1 MTAQIVLESDK
12 QQTHVNSLLIT
23 DYGELQAQG
32 QLRGQRELTGTSM
45 TLSAKGNDLGALL
58 LLANQN
64 PGFHDLWSIETDVMV
79 TKNHVELSAGKLSFE
94 GISSGFTAILPRTN
108 PTAEFSTT
116 HNVTVADPK
125 RTASY
130 WLQNPDSLAL
140 IPNQTVDRQYHC
152 RLVHRY
158 PGPTR
163 SDTHPV
169 RYGG

>member
-94 GISSGFTAILPRTN
+94 GISSGFTAIFPR
-108 PTAEFSTT
+108 
-116 HNVTVADPK
+116 D
-125 RTASY
+125 
-130 WLQNPDSLAL
+130 
-140 IPNQTVDRQYHC
+140 
-152 RLVHRY
+152 
-158 PGPTR
+158 
-163 SDTHPV
+163 
-169 RYGG
+169 